1 MMTIHS
7 DAVSDKSDVS
17 NTNLNCVSRV
27 FTDDVMSVMNELM
40 VKLADLE
47 RAHGYVLQACNEK
60 AHALAYEK
68 RLSAYN
74 TKAQSIAQNATVECW
89 RGITDIVCGAVN
101 VAGAAS
107 GNSFAMS
114 GATGF
119 SKAGEGASK
128 VGLAGQSEEA
138 QKTNLLA
145 EFQTTTAQETDK
157 RLTDIENKIGEMRQK
172 TREALNM
179 LADINGRLTAS
190 VKFS

>member
-7 DAVSDKSDVS
+7 DAVSDKSYVS
-17 NTNLNCVSRV
+17 STSLSYVSSV
-27 FTDDVMSVMNELM
+27 FTDDVMNVMNGLM

-47 RAHGYVLQACNEK
+47 RAYEHVLQACNER
-60 AHALAYEK
+60 AHVLAYEK
-68 RLSAYN
+68 RLCAYN
-74 TKAQSIAQNATVECW
+74 TKAESIAQNAKVECW
-89 RGITDIVCGAVN
+89 RGITDIICGAVN
-101 VAGAAS
+101 VAGAGS

-128 VGLAGQSEEA
+128 AGLAGQSEEA
-138 QKTNLLA
+138 QKINLLA
-145 EFQTTTAQETDK
+145 EIQTIMAQETDK
-157 RLTDIENKIGEMRQK
+157 RIVDIEQKSSEMRQK

-179 LADINGRLTAS
+179 LADLNGRLTAS